1 MNGVEAA
8 KSLSKICPVVMLT
21 HSEDHEV
28 INAALRNGARGY
40 VVYNEIEMQDLSR
53 ALHSVAAGASLMSSS
68 AVTAVMSGSGGA
80 QIAPDQVGEAAEGLQ
95 IMELVA
101 DGLPNKEIAGQLF
114 LNEKTVKYHTN
125 RQLRQQSLKSILR
138 R

>member
-1 MNGVEAA
+1 M
-8 KSLSKICPVVMLT
+8 VMLT

-28 INAALRNGARGY
+28 INAALWNGARGY
-40 VVYNEIEMQDLSR
+40 VVYNEIEMEDLSR
-53 ALHSVAAGASLMSSS
+53 ALHSVAVGASLMSSS

-80 QIAPDQVGEAAEGLQ
+80 RIAPDQVGEAAEGLQ

-114 LNEKTVKYHTN
+114 LSEKTVKNHTN